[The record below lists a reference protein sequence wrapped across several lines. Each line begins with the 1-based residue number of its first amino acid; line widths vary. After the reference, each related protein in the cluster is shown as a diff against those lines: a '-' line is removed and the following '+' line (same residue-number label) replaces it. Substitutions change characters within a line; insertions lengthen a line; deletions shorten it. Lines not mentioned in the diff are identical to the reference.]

1 MYAIHACY
9 YLVKPESFYLQKK
22 WSEDPQSSHELP
34 ATERW
39 HDDLGLDLGGTEAR
53 GRVRGSGLGA
63 SWDKHFLESK
73 KDALLSAKISKMM
86 ALELDRRGVGQILP
100 PSPHDTE
107 ILRGSTE
114 ATPSQAVQRSC
125 TASVKGCTEKQPS
138 PVDDITISVGSNPS
152 LE

>member
-1 MYAIHACY
+1 MYVIHACY

-22 WSEDPQSSHELP
+22 WSEDLQSSHELA

-39 HDDLGLDLGGTEAR
+39 HDDLGLALGETKAR
-53 GRVRGSGLGA
+53 GRVRGAGLGA
-63 SWDKHFLESK
+63 SWDEHFLESK

-86 ALELDRRGVGQILP
+86 ALELDRRGVGQRLP

-114 ATPSQAVQRSC
+114 ATPSQAVQRIC
-125 TASVKGCTEKQPS
+125 TASVEGCTEKQRTL
-138 PVDDITISVGSNPS
+138 VDDITVSVWSTPS